1 MEEEEE
7 EEAAKVSQT
16 PNSLST
22 NPPCG
27 SSPGFSLSYLPI
39 QILQVTSLKLAR
51 LLKGEVVL

>member
-1 MEEEEE
+1 MEEEEEE

-27 SSPGFSLSYLPI
+27 SSPGFSL
-39 QILQVTSLKLAR
+39 
-51 LLKGEVVL
+51 